1 MRVRMSFR
9 NLDMSDPHSF
19 KLWIVIPIADGGGLP
34 VGVNNFEMKLERID
48 SSTDPLQRGYD
59 AAWMLATC
67 TVFVA
72 LSKVPVTV
80 TF

>member
-1 MRVRMSFR
+1 MPFR
-9 NLDMSDPHSF
+9 KFRQKRSVLIQT
-19 KLWIVIPIADGGGLP
+19 WIVNSIVDGGGLP
-34 VGVNNFEMKLERID
+34 AGVNNFEMKLERID

>member
-1 MRVRMSFR
+1 MPFR
-9 NLDMSDPHSF
+9 KFRQKRSVLIQT
-19 KLWIVIPIADGGGLP
+19 WIVNSIADGGGLA

>member
-1 MRVRMSFR
+1 MPFLIVRRELSAP
-9 NLDMSDPHSF
+9 SQA
-19 KLWIVIPIADGGGLP
+19 WIVNSIANGAGLP
-34 VGVNNFEMKLERID
+34 VGLKNFEMKLERID